1 MADQRPIT
9 LREGNDETLRMTIV
23 PDDPTE
29 DLTAVT
35 SIEVYLKTERCTSD
49 TDPSTLKLTSANPAQ
64 VQITSQTMTQIV
76 ALAHIP
82 GTALTP
88 PYGRFWRADGLGS
101 GGARRTAMFGP
112 VTVVDL

>member
-9 LREGNDETLRMTIV
+9 LREGNDETLRMTIT
-23 PDDPTE
+23 PDDPSE

-35 SIEVYLKTERCTSD
+35 AVEVYLKTSRCVSD
-49 TDPSTLKLTSANPAQ
+49 SDPSTLLLSSTNPTQ
-64 VQITSQTMTQIV
+64 VQITTHTAAQIV

-88 PYGRFWRADGLGS
+88 PYERFWRADGLGS
-101 GGARRTAMFGP
+101 GGARRTAMYGA

>member
-1 MADQRPIT
+1 MADLRPIT
-9 LREGNDETLRMTIV
+9 LRENNDETLRMTIV
-23 PDDPTE
+23 PCDPTE

-35 SIEVYLKTERCTSD
+35 SLEVLLKTSRCTSD
-49 TDPSTLKLTSANPAQ
+49 TDPSTLLLSSSVPAE
-64 VQITSQTMTQIV
+64 VQITSQTAAQII

-88 PYGRFWRADGLGS
+88 PYERFWRVDGLGS
-101 GGARRTAMFGP
+101 SGARRTAMFGP